1 MEAPLSNQ
9 PSGRVWVRGDDGKWA
24 NLPVEASKEELEKA
38 GEAVKRASS
47 TTNNHQQQQQQP
59 PPPNVTKNKKSALE
73 FLSQRL
79 STKFGHNKK
88 SSDVD
93 KSSKTAVVKEVNN
106 KKRPPSPP
114 TSNDF
119 KPTNIKPANKKIVD
133 KASSLEFLAQR
144 LSNKFGNE
152 EYTDL
157 AKEFAS
163 DNNKDD
169 GNDQA
174 QEQEEDGEVKSQE
187 DSVKYH
193 TVQPG
198 DTLNYICLK
207 YKVTAT
213 ALRVANDFIGSSIHL
228 AADPTRLII
237 PKATSTVS
245 SDATPPMKT
254 SSTTTAS
261 KAAYVKKSTSSTTA
275 CTMSGTTACTAMS
288 VSDRTER
295 SFQTLSTKGVVEEG
309 IPSTIPSTSSKK
321 RVGTLSDLGRLP
333 SLPKPP
339 TAQVV
344 NVPHR
349 RPTPPEEEE
358 EPIKY
363 HWVEK
368 DDSLRWICLKYKVSA
383 NELRRANNFSGS
395 NLKLA
400 PKKLII
406 PKSTRTSKKTLRPRR
421 LKSNGSSAAN
431 DYKSS
436 SLRRSNESIDENNT
450 TLDESLNTSFMT
462 TDSQWDQHSIDIG
475 ADNVSVDVDA
485 LYDTL
490 GDHPGDQLSG
500 NELNYI
506 RSDSRSTNGS
516 ALRPMPMVHLEG
528 ASKLYGQMS
537 CTSDSDT
544 DGSDSEEQN
553 EQESLA
559 STKYTVKGTKYHD
572 VKSTD
577 TIEYLCLRYRVSASA
592 LRRANIG
599 LTGRN
604 LQTGPKRLIIPSSDS
619 SSKKQA
625 ANSVSD
631 MDTMSIT
638 HDDDTNTIACSD
650 SHSVLGDSTIASQ
663 LDSLYLVDAEED
675 ETVYHDVQPYDTLA
689 GICLQYGISAYEL
702 RRANNFRGM
711 NLKSAPDRLVIPKTQ
726 KDRKDFKNMT
736 EDEKIEALQAHMPK
750 SRKAK
755 KPMLTK
761 DEARAYLEYNDWN
774 FDQAL
779 RNAKVDN
786 EWSSQKAK
794 MHS

>member
-1 MEAPLSNQ
+1 VEAPLSNQ

-47 TTNNHQQQQQQP
+47 TNNNQHQQQKQP
-59 PPPNVTKNKKSALE
+59 PPPNVTKDKKSALE

-79 STKFGHNKK
+79 TTKFGHNKK

-93 KSSKTAVVKEVNN
+93 KSSKTAAVKVESNK
-106 KKRPPSPP
+106 KKRPPSPQP
-114 TSNDF
+114 SDNDF
-119 KPTNIKPANKKIVD
+119 KPTSIKPANKKIVD

-157 AKEFAS
+157 AKEFAN
-163 DNNKDD
+163 NNKDD
-169 GNDQA
+169 QA
-174 QEQEEDGEVKSQE
+174 QEEEGTQDTVSQE
-187 DSVKYH
+187 DSVQYH
-193 TVQPG
+193 IVQPG

-213 ALRVANDFIGSSIHL
+213 VLRVSNDFIGSSIHL

-254 SSTTTAS
+254 SSTSTTS
-261 KAAYVKKSTSSTTA
+261 KAAYVKKSTSS
-275 CTMSGTTACTAMS
+275 TTACTAMS

-309 IPSTIPSTSSKK
+309 IPSTIPSTPSKK

-358 EPIKY
+358 EESIKY

-406 PKSTRTSKKTLRPRR
+406 PKSTRTTKKTLRPRR

-431 DYKSS
+431 DYKGS

-485 LYDTL
+485 LYEAL
-490 GDHPGDQLSG
+490 GDHPGDQLSA

-537 CTSDSDT
+537 CASDSDT
-544 DGSDSEEQN
+544 DGSDSEEVN
-553 EQESLA
+553 EQESIA
-559 STKYTVKGTKYHD
+559 STKYTVKGIKYHD

-619 SSKKQA
+619 SPKKQA

-726 KDRKDFKNMT
+726 KERKDFKNMT

>member
-1 MEAPLSNQ
+1 VEAPLSNQ

-47 TTNNHQQQQQQP
+47 TNNNQHQQQKQQAP
-59 PPPNVTKNKKSALE
+59 PPQNVTKDKKSALE

-88 SSDVD
+88 SSDD
-93 KSSKTAVVKEVNN
+93 KKTASVKEENDNN

-114 TSNDF
+114 ISNDF

-157 AKEFAS
+157 AKELAT
-163 DNNKDD
+163 DNNEDD

-174 QEQEEDGEVKSQE
+174 QQEEDGDVVSQE
-187 DSVKYH
+187 DSVQYH
-193 TVQPG
+193 IVQPG

-213 ALRVANDFIGSSIHL
+213 VLRVANDFIGSSIHL

-254 SSTTTAS
+254 LSTSTTS
-261 KAAYVKKSTSSTTA
+261 KAAYVKKSTLS
-275 CTMSGTTACTAMS
+275 TTACTAMS
-288 VSDRTER
+288 ESDRTER

-309 IPSTIPSTSSKK
+309 IPSTIPSTPSKK

-358 EPIKY
+358 ESIKY

-406 PKSTRTSKKTLRPRR
+406 PKSTRTTKKTLRPRR

-431 DYKSS
+431 DYKGS

-485 LYDTL
+485 LYEAL
-490 GDHPGDQLSG
+490 GDHTGDQLSG

-537 CTSDSDT
+537 CASDSDT
-544 DGSDSEEQN
+544 DGSDSEEVN
-553 EQESLA
+553 EQESIA

-572 VKSTD
+572 VKPTD

-625 ANSVSD
+625 ASSVSD

-650 SHSVLGDSTIASQ
+650 GHSVLGDSTIASQ
-663 LDSLYLVDAEED
+663 LDSLYLVDAEE
-675 ETVYHDVQPYDTLA
+675 EATVYHDVQPYDTLA

-726 KDRKDFKNMT
+726 KPTKDFKNMT

-794 MHS
+794 KHS

>member
-47 TTNNHQQQQQQP
+47 TNNQQQQQQQQQQQP
-59 PPPNVTKNKKSALE
+59 PPTVTKDKKSALE

-79 STKFGHNKK
+79 TTKFGHNKK
-88 SSDVD
+88 SSDD
-93 KSSKTAVVKEVNN
+93 KKTASVKEENNN
-106 KKRPPSPP
+106 KKRPPSPA
-114 TSNDF
+114 SDDF

-157 AKEFAS
+157 AKEFAN
-163 DNNKDD
+163 NNK
-169 GNDQA
+169 GDQA
-174 QEQEEDGEVKSQE
+174 QEEEGTQDTVSQE
-187 DSVKYH
+187 DSVQYH
-193 TVQPG
+193 IVQPG

-254 SSTTTAS
+254 SNTSTS
-261 KAAYVKKSTSSTTA
+261 KAAYVKKSTSS
-275 CTMSGTTACTAMS
+275 TTACTAMS

-309 IPSTIPSTSSKK
+309 IPSTIPSTPSKK

-349 RPTPPEEEE
+349 RPSPSEEEE
-358 EPIKY
+358 ESIKY

-406 PKSTRTSKKTLRPRR
+406 PKSTRTTKKTLRTRR

-485 LYDTL
+485 LYEAL
-490 GDHPGDQLSG
+490 GDHPGDQLSA

-537 CTSDSDT
+537 CASDSDT
-544 DGSDSEEQN
+544 DGSDSEEVN
-553 EQESLA
+553 EQESIA

-619 SSKKQA
+619 SPKKQA

-663 LDSLYLVDAEED
+663 LDSLYLVDAEEE

-726 KDRKDFKNMT
+726 KERKDFKNMT